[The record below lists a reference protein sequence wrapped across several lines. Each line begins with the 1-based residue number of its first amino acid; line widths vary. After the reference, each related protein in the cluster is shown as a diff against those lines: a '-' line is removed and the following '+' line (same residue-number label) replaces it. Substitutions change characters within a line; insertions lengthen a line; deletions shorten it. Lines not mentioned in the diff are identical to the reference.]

1 MSVRKSQ
8 EVKKLDTLIEDI
20 YDVLDKLNTDEGID
34 IDEDLLED
42 FLVGVR
48 GAIKSWSTPKLQ
60 NKALRMSNIGR
71 PMRRIWFDMQEEE
84 QDRNKHSHP
93 STFVKF
99 LYGHLLEELAIL
111 FIKMAGHT
119 VTDTQ
124 KEVEIDGIKGH
135 MDCKIDGEVVD
146 IKTASGF
153 AFKKFSEGTLP
164 DNDPFGYLAQLAGY
178 EQAEGTED
186 GGFFAIN
193 KETGE
198 LCLYRPG
205 NLSKPN
211 ISNRISTIKDVI
223 TKDEPP
229 IKHCYQPVA
238 EGTKGNMRL
247 ASGCVYCPH
256 KIKCW
261 DDLRAFK
268 YATGLKYFTTV
279 KSLPRVEEVA
289 L

>member
-1 MSVRKSQ
+1 MSIRKSQ

-247 ASGCVYCPH
+247 AAGCVYCPH
-256 KIKCW
+256 KTKCW

>member
-1 MSVRKSQ
+1 MSIRKSQ

-256 KIKCW
+256 KTKCW

>member
-247 ASGCVYCPH
+247 AAGCVYCPH
-256 KIKCW
+256 KTKCW
-261 DDLRAFK
+261 EDLRAFK